1 MSYTV
6 KYKKSAQ
13 KKLAKF
19 APTVQNRIRTWVE
32 TNLVG
37 CENPR
42 LHGKAL
48 EGEFEGLWRYRV
60 GEYRIVAEIRDAEV
74 VILVVKIGKR
84 GDVYR

>member
-6 KYKKSAQ
+6 QYKKSAQ

-19 APTVQNRIRTWVE
+19 DPTVQNRIRTWIE

-42 LHGKAL
+42 ATGRAL
-48 EGEFEGLWRYRV
+48 EGGLENLWRYRV
-60 GEYRIVAEIRDAEV
+60 GDYRIVAQIRDVEV
-74 VILVVKIGKR
+74 VILIVKIGKR
-84 GDVYR
+84 GDVYK

>member
-1 MSYTV
+1 MQ
-6 KYKKSAQ
+6 YKKSAQ

-19 APTVQNRIRTWVE
+19 DPTVQNRIRTWIE

-42 LHGKAL
+42 ATGCAL
-48 EGEFEGLWRYRV
+48 KDENETLWRYRV
-60 GEYRIVAEIRDAEV
+60 GDYRIIAQIKDAEV

-84 GDVYR
+84 ENVYR